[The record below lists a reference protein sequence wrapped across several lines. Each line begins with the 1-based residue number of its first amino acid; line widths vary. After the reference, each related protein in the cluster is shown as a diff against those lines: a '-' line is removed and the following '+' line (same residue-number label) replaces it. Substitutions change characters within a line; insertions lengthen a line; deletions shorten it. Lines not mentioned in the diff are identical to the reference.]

1 MSAKQH
7 VVEINPAKDT
17 PVTRHHTT
25 NTPVVEFDG
34 AMPSFKHVPKMKL
47 VKGNLVVI
55 NHATSTPVTEFDGA
69 TSTFKHVAKKSSR
82 RATSSRRDDTTSQWI
97 TWSIFPREG
106 SSTGHRDLLCHVT
119 RSSRRLGTRRRG
131 CSYCCKK
138 FT

>member
-69 TSTFKHVAKKSSR
+69 TSTFKHVAKKKLAKGNLVAKGRHYVTMDHVVNFSSR
-82 RATSSRRDDTTSQWI
+82 RKL
-97 TWSIFPREG
+97 
-106 SSTGHRDLLCHVT
+106 HR
-119 RSSRRLGTRRRG
+119 S
-131 CSYCCKK
+131 
-138 FT
+138 